1 MSQFKYE
8 NEVQAHGLHISEL
21 KRLREEKQRD
31 LSSQRSMERDNKRLR
46 QAPNQVK
53 HERDKERE
61 EKTELL
67 RKIKT
72 LKSLNLA
79 KYAGC

>member
-8 NEVQAHGLHISEL
+8 NEVQAHGLHITEV

-31 LSSQRSMERDNKRLR
+31 LSYQRSKERENKRLR
-46 QAPNQVK
+46 AELNKVK
-53 HERDKERE
+53 RERDKERE

-67 RKIKT
+67 KKIKKF
-72 LKSLNLA
+72 KSLA
-79 KYAGC
+79 DSS

>member
-8 NEVQAHGLHISEL
+8 NEVQAHGLHISKL
-21 KRLREEKQRD
+21 KRLWEEKQRD

-46 QAPNQVK
+46 QALNQVK
-53 HERDKERE
+53 RERDKERE

-67 RKIKT
+67 RKIK
-72 LKSLNLA
+72 KF
-79 KYAGC
+79 KFCCI

>member
-21 KRLREEKQRD
+21 KRLQEEKQRD

-53 HERDKERE
+53 RERDKERE

-67 RKIKT
+67 RKIK
-72 LKSLNLA
+72 KFKCLA
-79 KYAGC
+79 ESS